1 MGCERAAGGGRLR
14 RFRSRSGLTG
24 DFKTVSKVDF
34 ETACEAFFDP
44 FVYTLEQEKHEAELR
59 DVLIGMTLQWN
70 VLCVVYTLRQDD
82 VFRIISA
89 RPATPAERR
98 QYEEQ

>member
-1 MGCERAAGGGRLR
+1 MDIRYTLQGIEFEWDRTKATTNL
-14 RFRSRSGLTG
+14 S
-24 DFKTVSKVDF
+24 KHKVDF

-44 FVYTLEQEKHEAELR
+44 FVYTLEQEEHEAELR

>member
-1 MGCERAAGGGRLR
+1 MDIRYTLQGIEFEWDRTKAIANL
-14 RFRSRSGLTG
+14 S
-24 DFKTVSKVDF
+24 KHKVDF

-44 FVYTLEQEKHEAELR
+44 FVYTLEQEEHEEELR

-82 VFRIISA
+82 IFRIISA